1 MKTVDKVIE
10 SLQKGEL
17 EEAYLHINRI
27 KSSEDTE
34 DMLLLAE
41 EMLNLGFLEEAKNLI
56 EHLLELYPNEGE
68 LIVTLAEILIDLDQ
82 EDEAMLIL
90 EKISPDDDMYP
101 SALLLEADLYQMQGM
116 DEVSERKLEMA
127 KSILPDEP
135 LVDFA
140 LAELYYQQ
148 GRDHEA
154 IAKYQLLLSHQE
166 EIAGTN
172 LNQRLAEALSNSG
185 QFEEAL
191 PYFEK
196 ALKEKMEVN
205 GLFEWALT
213 AYQAGFYETAVA
225 RFSELKELDP
235 SYHTLYLYLA
245 KSYEHLEELDKALD
259 TVKQGIREDEFN
271 KELYLLGGKLALKK
285 GHTDEAE
292 KLFREAIANDPG
304 YLEATLTLVKLFM
317 HEERYDEVLETI
329 ENVRSYGEDDPQFD
343 WMCAV
348 SYQKKEQYE
357 EALNSYKVAYTSFNN
372 NQDFLENYGFFLI
385 EEGDRPAAG
394 ELFSKLVEMDP
405 ANDEYQL
412 ILDRLEID
420 IRNM

>member
-90 EKISPDDDMYP
+90 EKISPDDDVYP

-135 LVDFA
+135 LVNFA

-154 IAKYQLLLSHQE
+154 IAKYQTLLSQHE

-304 YLEATLTLVKLFM
+304 YLEATLTLVKLLM

-412 ILDRLEID
+412 ILDRLEMD

>member
-1 MKTVDKVIE
+1 
-10 SLQKGEL
+10 
-17 EEAYLHINRI
+17 
-27 KSSEDTE
+27 
-34 DMLLLAE
+34 
-41 EMLNLGFLEEAKNLI
+41 
-56 EHLLELYPNEGE
+56 
-68 LIVTLAEILIDLDQ
+68 
-82 EDEAMLIL
+82 
-90 EKISPDDDMYP
+90 
-101 SALLLEADLYQMQGM
+101 
-116 DEVSERKLEMA
+116 
-127 KSILPDEP
+127 
-135 LVDFA
+135 
-140 LAELYYQQ
+140 
-148 GRDHEA
+148 
-154 IAKYQLLLSHQE
+154 LSHQE

-172 LNQRLAEALSNSG
+172 LNLRLAEALSNSG

-213 AYQAGFYETAVA
+213 AYQASFYETAVA
-225 RFSELKELDP
+225 RFSELKKLDP

-357 EALNSYKVAYTSFNN
+357 EALNCYKVAYTSFNN
-372 NQDFLENYGFFLI
+372 NQEFLENYGFFLI

-420 IRNM
+420 KKNM

>member
-90 EKISPDDDMYP
+90 EKISPDDDVYP

-135 LVDFA
+135 LVNFA

-154 IAKYQLLLSHQE
+154 IAKYQTLLSQHE

-304 YLEATLTLVKLFM
+304 YLEATLTLVKLLM

-329 ENVRSYGEDDPQFD
+329 QNVRSYGEDDPQFD

-412 ILDRLEID
+412 ILDRLEMD